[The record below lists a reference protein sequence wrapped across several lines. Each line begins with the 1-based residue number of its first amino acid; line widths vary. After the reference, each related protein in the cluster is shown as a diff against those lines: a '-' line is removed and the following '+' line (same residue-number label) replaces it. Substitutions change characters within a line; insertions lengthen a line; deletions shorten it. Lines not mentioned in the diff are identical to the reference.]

1 MVFGADKK
9 LVPSS
14 DSNLD
19 VAFTSGSFKG
29 VGGINSY
36 GNMVNAPGAISSS
49 AGMAPISQ
57 SEFER
62 NPAAGGIVSNGN
74 ILGAATQI
82 ESGKNQLK
90 EIQQILE
97 EDKIAVAKD
106 KAGVMSVR
114 IPETDDEI
122 TAFLQQ
128 PGLENQPTEVLHQ
141 MAE

>member
-49 AGMAPISQ
+49 AGMAPIS
-57 SEFER
+57 
-62 NPAAGGIVSNGN
+62 
-74 ILGAATQI
+74 
-82 ESGKNQLK
+82 
-90 EIQQILE
+90 
-97 EDKIAVAKD
+97 
-106 KAGVMSVR
+106 
-114 IPETDDEI
+114 
-122 TAFLQQ
+122 
-128 PGLENQPTEVLHQ
+128 
-141 MAE
+141 